1 METESKQP
9 IQQTTEPKSNER
21 GRDNLIQVSNKKDI
35 KFFLYIARQ
44 ILNNHSDL
52 EITAI
57 GESISNAIMVGETL
71 CRNKQTKWVKIST
84 ETIESKPFE
93 GKDAKTHGRNKKIK
107 VSIKL
112 LKA

>member
-1 METESKQP
+1 MEANPESR
-9 IQQTTEPKSNER
+9 QTNEHRSNER
-21 GRDNLIQVSNKKDI
+21 GRDNLIQVSNKRDI

-44 ILNNHSDL
+44 ILNNHSEL

-93 GKDAKTHGRNKKIK
+93 GKDGKSHGRNKKIK

-112 LKA
+112 LKV